1 MQEDTMLHED
11 EVMNME
17 EVDDEVSSDEEE
29 EEEEGDEM

>member
-29 EEEEGDEM
+29 EEEGDEM

>member
-1 MQEDTMLHED
+1 MLHED

-29 EEEEGDEM
+29 EEEGDEM